1 MSQFES
7 FRASSLFC
15 QKCDKAMPVREK
27 LLLVL
32 PCKEIH
38 DYLCTGCASSLGQ
51 REVTAGGTLSAM
63 NQARRSQGLRKDS
76 SLGA

>member
-1 MSQFES
+1 MEQFES

-15 QKCDKAMPVREK
+15 AKCNQAMPVREK

-32 PCKEIH
+32 PGKEIF

-51 REVTAGGTLSAM
+51 REVIAGHRPP
-63 NQARRSQGLRKDS
+63 QPRRAPRRPPGGL
-76 SLGA
+76 LT